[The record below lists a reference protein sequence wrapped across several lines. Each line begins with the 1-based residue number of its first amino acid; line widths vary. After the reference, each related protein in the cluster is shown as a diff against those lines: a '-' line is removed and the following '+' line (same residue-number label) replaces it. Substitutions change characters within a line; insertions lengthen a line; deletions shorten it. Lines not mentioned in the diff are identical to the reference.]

1 MLQRILA
8 AIVGLLLIVP
18 AIVWGGMIGTHIVAG
33 VALLVAVD
41 EYSRMALGERHLF
54 GKLMLL
60 LAGGPVYV
68 ASLLWPQAVPW
79 VLSLGA
85 ILVFI
90 SSMLHIP
97 ETDKGME
104 ASMRLGAGLIYVPLM
119 FSYIVRV
126 RELPEGLSWLFL
138 TLAVT
143 WAGDTGAYFA
153 GRAFGKTKL
162 FERVSPKKTWEGAV
176 GGFVFSIAFACAF
189 KVLLLPS
196 LTWGQA
202 ILLGALL
209 DVVGV
214 LGDLVESM
222 FKRAFGVK
230 DSGWIMPGHG
240 GILDRIDSLLFTAP
254 LTWVLVT
261 HVFKLG

>member
-8 AIVGLLLIVP
+8 ALVGLLIVVP
-18 AIVWGGMIGTHIVAG
+18 AVVWGGMVGTHIVAG
-33 VALLVAVD
+33 FVLLVAID

-54 GKLMLL
+54 GKLVLL
-60 LAGGPVYV
+60 LVGAPVY
-68 ASLLWPQAVPW
+68 ATNIFWPEAVPW
-79 VLSLGA
+79 VLSLAA
-85 ILVFI
+85 IFVFI
-90 SSMLHIP
+90 ASMVHIP
-97 ETDKGME
+97 ETEKGME
-104 ASMRLGAGLIYVPLM
+104 AAMRLGAGLIYVPLL
-119 FSYIVRV
+119 FSFTVLVRA
-126 RELPEGLSWLFL
+126 LPDGLSWVFL
-138 TLAVT
+138 TLFVT

-153 GRAFGKTKL
+153 GRAFGRTKL

-176 GGFVFSIAFACAF
+176 GGFIFSIAFACGF

-240 GILDRIDSLLFTAP
+240 GILDRIDSLLFTGP

-261 HVFKLG
+261 QVFKLA

>member
-8 AIVGLLLIVP
+8 AVVGLLIIVP
-18 AIVWGGMIGTHIVAG
+18 AIVFGGMTGAHIVAG
-33 VALLVAVD
+33 LALLIAID
-41 EYSRMALGERHLF
+41 EYSRMALGERHVF
-54 GKLMLL
+54 GKLLLL
-60 LAGGPVYV
+60 LAGGPVYLSNV
-68 ASLLWPQAVPW
+68 LWPEALPW
-79 VLSLGA
+79 VLSLA
-85 ILVFI
+85 TLVVFI
-90 SSMLHIP
+90 ASMLHIS

-104 ASMRLGAGLIYVPLM
+104 ASMRLGAGLVYVPLL
-119 FSYIVRV
+119 FSYVLLVRG
-126 RELPEGLSWLFL
+126 LPQGLYWLFL

-153 GRAFGKTKL
+153 GRAFGRTKL
-162 FERVSPKKTWEGAV
+162 FERVSPKKTWEGAA
-176 GGFVFSIAFACAF
+176 GGFLFSIAFACAF
-189 KVLLLPS
+189 KALFLPS

-202 ILLGALL
+202 VLLGALL